1 MQAVAEGRLTEM
13 SVNWAEDH
21 VLCVVM
27 ATAGYPGAYE
37 TGSVIAGLETCPE
50 DSFHQ
55 VFHAGTARREG
66 RFVADGG
73 RVLAVTAR
81 GASLREA
88 ADRAYGLVDRIDWP
102 EGFCR
107 RDIGWRAL

>member
-1 MQAVAEGRLTEM
+1 
-13 SVNWAEDH
+13 
-21 VLCVVM
+21 M

-102 EGFCR
+102 DGFCR